1 METKKITV
9 VMSVFNA
16 EDYLKD
22 AVESILNQ
30 SYSNFKFIIFE
41 DASTDNSL
49 QILEDFE
56 EKDQRIKLIKNTE
69 NQGSKGFIINLNR
82 GLEMADTEFIARM
95 DADDISAPDRFE
107 KQLDYLEKNK
117 NIFMVGSDLQLIDR
131 EGNNTKLLLALSSD
145 DHIKKNML
153 KNISMY
159 HPVLLFR
166 NDKKIRYREK
176 MQYCEDYDL
185 YLQMMT
191 ENYSFGNINEPLLK
205 YRVLDTSMSR
215 QQDKVIKNLF
225 VNKAKELYKER
236 LEKGQD
242 SYDSFNP
249 GEYLNIYKNPS
260 KNLVKKSI
268 TVSKKYYDY
277 NGFSKMMG
285 IYKNIGKDV
294 FYYKNRMLLILGKK
308 IFFLNA
314 KILNKLSQS

>member
-1 METKKITV
+1 
-9 VMSVFNA
+9 MSVFNA

-56 EKDQRIKLIKNTE
+56 EKDQRIKLIKNTV
-69 NQGSKGFIINLNR
+69 NQGSKGFIINLNH

-117 NIFMVGSDLQLIDR
+117 NIFMVGSDLQFIDR

-145 DHIKKNML
+145 DDIKKNML

-166 NDKKIRYREK
+166 NDKKIKYREK

-205 YRVLDTSMSR
+205 YRILDTSMSR

-225 VNKAKELYKER
+225 VHKAKELFKER
-236 LEKGQD
+236 LEIGQD

-268 TVSKKYYDY
+268 IVSKKYYDY

-294 FYYKNRMLLILGKK
+294 FYYKNRMLLILGRK